1 MSENISATRLN
12 TLIDEPDQE
21 FDVRAALFFQGKEYA
36 LLPSNLPFQIGR
48 DESVCQLVVDSELA
62 SRNHCAI
69 VMKDGQL
76 GLLDTSTNG
85 SVVKFGRADSIVVH
99 RKFLPLAGQGCFK
112 LGEKIDLNDPNLIMF
127 KVTKVGVAS

>member
-1 MSENISATRLN
+1 MGDNISATRLN
-12 TLIDEPDQE
+12 TLIDEPAE
-21 FDVRAALFFQGKEYA
+21 ELDVRAALFFRGKEYT

-48 DESVCQLVVDSELA
+48 DETVCQMVVNSELA

-99 RKFLPLAGQGCFK
+99 KKFLPLAGQGCFK
-112 LGEKIDLNDPNLIMF
+112 LGEKVDLNDPDLIMF
-127 KVTKVGVAS
+127 KVTKVCVAS